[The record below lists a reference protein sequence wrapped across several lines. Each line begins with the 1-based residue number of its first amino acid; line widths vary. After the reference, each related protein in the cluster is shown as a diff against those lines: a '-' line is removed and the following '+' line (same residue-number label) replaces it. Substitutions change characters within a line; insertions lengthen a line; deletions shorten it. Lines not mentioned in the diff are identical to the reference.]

1 MPFFLL
7 VRVRDRTVA
16 LAVLNEHA
24 SLPLPS
30 AILLFSD
37 PPQSIERERERER
50 EREKRGK
57 ILPLRGNVVQLQ
69 WISDIVQ

>member
-50 EREKRGK
+50 REGK
-57 ILPLRGNVVQLQ
+57 FSHSAGMWCSYSGSQI
-69 WISDIVQ
+69 